1 MTETEYKLDNNE
13 PLGVEQNDLYAR
25 VSGHANVMA
34 MLRAFSKLYFFKELG
49 EQCKALVQFIDL
61 VAGAKALHID
71 PHELHLS
78 VPFLSSDD
86 LVSLD
91 MLSLMQDIKQ
101 VTLKESGKLLIIFQI
116 VD

>member
-1 MTETEYKLDNNE
+1 MAEYEPNNNE
-13 PLGVEQNDLYAR
+13 PLGVEQNDLYAS
-25 VSGHANVMA
+25 VSGHDNVMV
-34 MLRAFSKLYFFKELG
+34 MLRTFSKLDSFKELG

-61 VAGAKALHID
+61 VAGAKALHLD

-101 VTLKESGKLLIIFQI
+101 ITLKKGGKLLIIFQI

>member
-49 EQCKALVQFIDL
+49 
-61 VAGAKALHID
+61 
-71 PHELHLS
+71 
-78 VPFLSSDD
+78 
-86 LVSLD
+86 
-91 MLSLMQDIKQ
+91 
-101 VTLKESGKLLIIFQI
+101 
-116 VD
+116 